1 MQADLPTPVPAQ
13 VGKPEAG
20 DRDGDQQRQPQPQ
33 RRVVPD
39 DHPVDDLPRD
49 QRYQRLARAAE
60 QRPGQREGHIAPVVE
75 QVTSQPPDPS
85 RRCGGSLARRRG
97 WGSLRDARPAGLAC

>member
-1 MQADLPTPVPAQ
+1 
-13 VGKPEAG
+13 
-20 DRDGDQQRQPQPQ
+20 
-33 RRVVPD
+33 
-39 DHPVDDLPRD
+39 
-49 QRYQRLARAAE
+49 
-60 QRPGQREGHIAPVVE
+60 VVE